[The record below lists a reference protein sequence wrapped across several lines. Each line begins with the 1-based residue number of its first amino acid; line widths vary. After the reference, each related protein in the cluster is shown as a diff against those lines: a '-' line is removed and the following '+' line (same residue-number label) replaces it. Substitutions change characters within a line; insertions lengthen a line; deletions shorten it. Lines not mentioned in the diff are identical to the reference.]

1 MSLAGKHILLG
12 VTGGIAAYKSAI
24 LVRHLCNEGAEV
36 QVVLTKGAARF
47 VTPVTL
53 QALSGRPVRDD
64 LWDREAEAAMGHIE
78 LARWAD
84 LILVAPATAHFMAN
98 LAQGAAPDLLTTL
111 CLASDA
117 PVLLAP
123 AMNQAMWRDAATQR
137 NAATLAADG
146 KRLIGPDEGEQAC
159 GDLGP
164 GRMAEPGALLHAV
177 QSMFLSPRLAGLN
190 VLVTAGPTREA
201 LDPVRFLSNHSSGKQ
216 GYAIA
221 KAAAEAGARVT
232 LVSGPCGLPAPANV
246 ERIDVTSA
254 LDMHEAVQARAADQ
268 ALVIGVAAVADYR
281 PASRSPQ
288 KIKKEALSRGARGD
302 TPRMEEALSRGAR
315 GDTPLLQEE
324 AREDIPGIQKE
335 AQEDTPSM
343 QKAAQGDTSDREA
356 TDQDAAQ
363 PSIALVENPDIIAS
377 VAALP
382 NAPVVVGFA
391 AETENA
397 LGNARH
403 KRRRKGLD
411 AIVVNDVSNPKIGF
425 NSDHNAAT
433 LIWAEG
439 EAELAYQSKEA
450 LAASLIQHLANLFF
464 PSSGPAA
471 KPAPLSVAQS
481 GRG

>member
-24 LVRHLCNEGAEV
+24 LVRHLCNAGAEV
-36 QVVLTKGAARF
+36 QVVLTQGAAQF

-64 LWDREAEAAMGHIE
+64 LWDPEAEAAMGHIE

-84 LILVAPATAHFMAN
+84 LILVAPATAHFMAE

-117 PVLLAP
+117 PILLAP

-159 GDLGP
+159 GDVGP
-164 GRMAEPGALLHAV
+164 GRMAEPEALLEAV
-177 QSMFLSPRLAGLN
+177 QAEFLSPRLADLS

-232 LVSGPCGLPAPANV
+232 LVSGPCGLPAPTNV
-246 ERIDVTSA
+246 ERIEVISA
-254 LDMHEAVQARAADQ
+254 LDMHEAVQARAAEQ

-281 PASRSPQ
+281 PATQAPQ
-288 KIKKEALSRGARGD
+288 KIKKESAEGAAE
-302 TPRMEEALSRGAR
+302 PPA
-315 GDTPLLQEE
+315 
-324 AREDIPGIQKE
+324 
-335 AQEDTPSM
+335 
-343 QKAAQGDTSDREA
+343 
-356 TDQDAAQ
+356 
-363 PSIALVENPDIIAS
+363 IALVENPDIIAS

-382 NAPVVVGFA
+382 NGPVVVGFA

-397 LGNARH
+397 LDNARR

-433 LIWAEG
+433 LIWADG
-439 EAELAYQSKEA
+439 EVELAYQGKEA
-450 LAASLIQHLANLFF
+450 LATSLIQHLANLFF
-464 PSSGPAA
+464 PSSGEGAGAVA
-471 KPAPLSVAQS
+471 KPTPLSVARS
-481 GRG
+481 GRS

>member
-1 MSLAGKHILLG
+1 M
-12 VTGGIAAYKSAI
+12 
-24 LVRHLCNEGAEV
+24 
-36 QVVLTKGAARF
+36 QVVLTQGAAQF

-146 KRLIGPDEGEQAC
+146 KRLIGPDDGEQAC
-159 GDLGP
+159 GDVGP
-164 GRMAEPGALLHAV
+164 GRMAEPEALLDAV
-177 QSMFLSPRLAGLN
+177 RAAFQSPRLADLN

-221 KAAAEAGARVT
+221 KAAADAGARVT

-246 ERIDVTSA
+246 ERIEVTSA
-254 LDMHEAVQARAADQ
+254 LEMHEAVQARAADQ

-281 PASRSPQ
+281 PASPSPQ
-288 KIKKEALSRGARGD
+288 KIKKEALSKALSRRARGG
-302 TPRMEEALSRGAR
+302 TPRM
-315 GDTPLLQEE
+315 
-324 AREDIPGIQKE
+324 
-335 AQEDTPSM
+335 
-343 QKAAQGDTSDREA
+343 
-356 TDQDAAQ
+356 DAAVE
-363 PSIALVENPDIIAS
+363 SDASVALVENPDIIAS

-397 LGNARH
+397 LDNARR

-411 AIVVNDVSNPKIGF
+411 AIVVNDVSDPKIGF

-433 LIWAEG
+433 LIWADG
-439 EAELAYQSKEA
+439 EVELAYQGKEA

-464 PSSGPAA
+464 PSSGEGAGALA
-471 KPAPLSVAQS
+471 KPTPLSLAQNRRS
-481 GRG
+481 

>member
-1 MSLAGKHILLG
+1 M
-12 VTGGIAAYKSAI
+12 
-24 LVRHLCNEGAEV
+24 
-36 QVVLTKGAARF
+36 QVVLTRGAAQF

-53 QALSGRPVRDD
+53 QALSGRPVRDN

-84 LILVAPATAHFMAN
+84 LILVAPATAHCMAN
-98 LAQGAAPDLLTTL
+98 LAQGAASDLLTTL

-146 KRLIGPDEGEQAC
+146 KRLIGPDDGQQAC
-159 GDLGP
+159 GDVGP
-164 GRMAEPGALLHAV
+164 GRMAEPEVLLDAV
-177 QSMFLSPRLAGLN
+177 RASFAPPRLAGID

-221 KAAAEAGARVT
+221 QAAADAGAKVT
-232 LVSGPCGLPAPANV
+232 LVSGPCGLPAPVSV
-246 ERIDVTSA
+246 ERIEVTSA

-281 PASRSPQ
+281 PALPSPR

-302 TPRMEEALSRGAR
+302 APRMEEALSRGAR
-315 GDTPLLQEE
+315 GDALRMNSKTG
-324 AREDIPGIQKE
+324 AGAPGTN
-335 AQEDTPSM
+335 AQAQGGTPSM
-343 QKAAQGDTSDREA
+343 DMATQGDGL
-356 TDQDAAQ
+356 
-363 PSIALVENPDIIAS
+363 PSVALVENPDIIAS

-382 NAPVVVGFA
+382 NGPVVVGFA

-397 LGNARH
+397 LGNARR

-411 AIVVNDVSNPKIGF
+411 AIVVNDVSDARIGF

-433 LIWAEG
+433 LIWADG

-450 LAASLIQHLANLFF
+450 LATRLIQHLADLFF
-464 PSSGPAA
+464 PSSGEGAFF
-471 KPAPLSVAQS
+471 PLSGEGAGAATKPTPLTVAQG
-481 GRG
+481 GRRSLS

>member
-1 MSLAGKHILLG
+1 M
-12 VTGGIAAYKSAI
+12 
-24 LVRHLCNEGAEV
+24 
-36 QVVLTKGAARF
+36 QVVLTQGAARF

-117 PVLLAP
+117 PILLAP
-123 AMNQAMWRDAATQR
+123 AMNQAMWRDPAAQR

-146 KRLIGPDEGEQAC
+146 KRLIGPAEGEQAC
-159 GDLGP
+159 GDVGP
-164 GRMAEPGALLHAV
+164 GRMAEPEALLEAV
-177 QSMFLSPRLAGLN
+177 RAAFLPLCLQGLS

-221 KAAAEAGARVT
+221 KAAAEAGAWVT
-232 LVSGPCGLPAPANV
+232 LVSGPCELPIPANV
-246 ERIDVTSA
+246 ECIAVTSA
-254 LDMHEAVQARAADQ
+254 VEMHEAVLARAVEQ

-281 PASRSPQ
+281 PATQAPQ
-288 KIKKEALSRGARGD
+288 KIKREPMGQGAAE
-302 TPRMEEALSRGAR
+302 PPA
-315 GDTPLLQEE
+315 
-324 AREDIPGIQKE
+324 
-335 AQEDTPSM
+335 
-343 QKAAQGDTSDREA
+343 
-356 TDQDAAQ
+356 
-363 PSIALVENPDIIAS
+363 IALVENPDIIAS

-382 NAPVVVGFA
+382 DAPVVVGFA

-397 LGNARH
+397 LDNARR
-403 KRRRKGLD
+403 KRRRKALD

-433 LIWAEG
+433 LIWADG
-439 EAELAYQSKEA
+439 EVELAYQGKEA

-464 PSSGPAA
+464 PSSGEGAGAVA
-471 KPAPLSVAQS
+471 KPTPLSVARS
-481 GRG
+481 GRS

>member
-12 VTGGIAAYKSAI
+12 VTGGIAAYKAAI

-36 QVVLTKGAARF
+36 QVVLTQGAAQF

-137 NAATLAADG
+137 NAATLATDG
-146 KRLIGPDEGEQAC
+146 KRLIGPDDGEQAC
-159 GDLGP
+159 GDVGP
-164 GRMAEPGALLHAV
+164 GRMAEPEALLDAV
-177 QSMFLSPRLAGLN
+177 RAAFQSPRLADLN

-221 KAAAEAGARVT
+221 KAAADAGARVT

-246 ERIDVTSA
+246 ERIEVTSA
-254 LDMHEAVQARAADQ
+254 LEMHEAVQARAAEQ

-281 PASRSPQ
+281 PAAKAPQ
-288 KIKKEALSRGARGD
+288 KIKKEALSRGARGG
-302 TPRMEEALSRGAR
+302 TPRM
-315 GDTPLLQEE
+315 
-324 AREDIPGIQKE
+324 
-335 AQEDTPSM
+335 
-343 QKAAQGDTSDREA
+343 
-356 TDQDAAQ
+356 DAAVE
-363 PSIALVENPDIIAS
+363 SDASVALVENPDIIAS

-397 LGNARH
+397 LDNARH

-411 AIVVNDVSNPKIGF
+411 AIVVNDVSDPKIGF

-433 LIWAEG
+433 LIWADG
-439 EAELAYQSKEA
+439 EVELAYQGKEA

-464 PSSGPAA
+464 LSSGEGAGALA
-471 KPAPLSVAQS
+471 KPTPLSVAQS
-481 GRG
+481 GRS

>member
-1 MSLAGKHILLG
+1 M
-12 VTGGIAAYKSAI
+12 
-24 LVRHLCNEGAEV
+24 
-36 QVVLTKGAARF
+36 QVVLTQGAAQF

-64 LWDREAEAAMGHIE
+64 LWDQEAEAAMGHIE

-146 KRLIGPDEGEQAC
+146 KRLIGPDDGEQAC
-159 GDLGP
+159 GDVGP
-164 GRMAEPGALLHAV
+164 GRMAEPEALLDAV
-177 QSMFLSPRLAGLN
+177 RAAFPSTRLADLN

-221 KAAAEAGARVT
+221 KAAADAGAQVT
-232 LVSGPCGLPAPANV
+232 LVSGPCGLPAPPNV
-246 ERIDVTSA
+246 ERIEVTSA
-254 LDMHEAVQARAADQ
+254 LEMHEAVQARAADQ

-281 PASRSPQ
+281 PAAKAPQ
-288 KIKKEALSRGARGD
+288 KIKKERSAQN
-302 TPRMEEALSRGAR
+302 EAG
-315 GDTPLLQEE
+315 P
-324 AREDIPGIQKE
+324 
-335 AQEDTPSM
+335 PSV
-343 QKAAQGDTSDREA
+343 
-356 TDQDAAQ
+356 
-363 PSIALVENPDIIAS
+363 ALVENPDIIAS

-397 LGNARH
+397 LDNARR

-411 AIVVNDVSNPKIGF
+411 AIVVNDVSDPKIGF

-433 LIWAEG
+433 LIWADG
-439 EAELAYQSKEA
+439 EAELAYQGKEA

-464 PSSGPAA
+464 PSSGEGAGALA
-471 KPAPLSVAQS
+471 KPTPLSLAQS
-481 GRG
+481 RRS

>member
-1 MSLAGKHILLG
+1 M
-12 VTGGIAAYKSAI
+12 
-24 LVRHLCNEGAEV
+24 
-36 QVVLTKGAARF
+36 QVVLSKGAAQF

-53 QALSGRPVRDD
+53 QALSGHPVRDD

-84 LILVAPATAHFMAN
+84 LILVAPATAHCMAN

-159 GDLGP
+159 GDVGP
-164 GRMAEPGALLHAV
+164 GRMAEPESLLNAV
-177 QSMFLSPRLAGLN
+177 KAAFKSRHPANPRLAGLN

-221 KAAAEAGARVT
+221 KAAADAGARVT
-232 LVSGPCGLPAPANV
+232 LVSGPCGLPAPDNV
-246 ERIDVTSA
+246 ERIEVTSA
-254 LDMHEAVQARAADQ
+254 LEMFEAVQARAAEQ
-268 ALVIGVAAVADYR
+268 ALVVGVAAVADYR
-281 PASRSPQ
+281 PAAQAPQ
-288 KIKKEALSRGARGD
+288 KIKKARAVDDDAG
-302 TPRMEEALSRGAR
+302 P
-315 GDTPLLQEE
+315 
-324 AREDIPGIQKE
+324 
-335 AQEDTPSM
+335 PSL
-343 QKAAQGDTSDREA
+343 T
-356 TDQDAAQ
+356 
-363 PSIALVENPDIIAS
+363 LVENPDIIAS
-377 VAALP
+377 VAELP

-397 LGNARH
+397 LSNARH
-403 KRRRKGLD
+403 KRHRKGLD

-433 LIWAEG
+433 LIWADG
-439 EAELAYQSKEA
+439 EVELSYQSKAA
-450 LAASLIQHLANLFF
+450 LAASLIQHLADLFF
-464 PSSGPAA
+464 RPASEMPNARPKLRATPLSSVATSSGH
-471 KPAPLSVAQS
+471 S
-481 GRG
+481 

>member
-1 MSLAGKHILLG
+1 M
-12 VTGGIAAYKSAI
+12 
-24 LVRHLCNEGAEV
+24 
-36 QVVLTKGAARF
+36 QVVLTQGAARF

-64 LWDREAEAAMGHIE
+64 LWDPEAEAAMGHIE

-84 LILVAPATAHFMAN
+84 LILVAPATAHFMAQ

-123 AMNQAMWRDAATQR
+123 AMNQAMWRNAATQR
-137 NAATLAADG
+137 NAAILAADG
-146 KRLIGPDEGEQAC
+146 KRLIGPGEGEQAC
-159 GDLGP
+159 GDVGP
-164 GRMAEPGALLHAV
+164 GRMAEPQALLEAV
-177 QSMFLSPRLAGLN
+177 QAAFPSTRLAELN

-221 KAAAEAGARVT
+221 KAATDAGARVT

-246 ERIDVTSA
+246 ERVEVTCA
-254 LDMHEAVQARAADQ
+254 LDMHEAVQDRAADQ

-281 PASRSPQ
+281 PATQAPQ
-288 KIKKEALSRGARGD
+288 KIKKEALSRGARGG
-302 TPRMEEALSRGAR
+302 TPRTKEAGRGAAE
-315 GDTPLLQEE
+315 PP
-324 AREDIPGIQKE
+324 A
-335 AQEDTPSM
+335 
-343 QKAAQGDTSDREA
+343 
-356 TDQDAAQ
+356 
-363 PSIALVENPDIIAS
+363 IALVENPDIIAS

-397 LGNARH
+397 LDNARR

-433 LIWAEG
+433 LIWADG
-439 EAELAYQSKEA
+439 EVELTYQGKEA
-450 LAASLIQHLANLFF
+450 LATSLIQHLANLFF
-464 PSSGPAA
+464 PSSGEGAGAVA
-471 KPAPLSVAQS
+471 KPTPLSVARS
-481 GRG
+481 GRS

>member
-12 VTGGIAAYKSAI
+12 VTGGIAAYKAAI

-36 QVVLTKGAARF
+36 QVVLTQGAAQF

-64 LWDREAEAAMGHIE
+64 LWDQEAEAAMGHIE

-146 KRLIGPDEGEQAC
+146 KRLIGPDDGEQAC
-159 GDLGP
+159 GDVGP
-164 GRMAEPGALLHAV
+164 GRMAEPEALLDAV
-177 QSMFLSPRLAGLN
+177 RAAFPSTRLADLN

-221 KAAAEAGARVT
+221 KAAADAGARVT

-246 ERIDVTSA
+246 ECIEVTSA
-254 LDMHEAVQARAADQ
+254 LDMHEAVQARAAEQ

-281 PASRSPQ
+281 PAAKAPQ
-288 KIKKEALSRGARGD
+288 KIKKE
-302 TPRMEEALSRGAR
+302 
-315 GDTPLLQEE
+315 
-324 AREDIPGIQKE
+324 
-335 AQEDTPSM
+335 
-343 QKAAQGDTSDREA
+343 KAVESHASV
-356 TDQDAAQ
+356 
-363 PSIALVENPDIIAS
+363 ALVENPDIIAS

-397 LGNARH
+397 LDNARH

-411 AIVVNDVSNPKIGF
+411 AIVVNDVSDPKIGF

-433 LIWAEG
+433 LIWADG
-439 EAELAYQSKEA
+439 EAELAYQGKEA

-464 PSSGPAA
+464 PSSGQGAGALA
-471 KPAPLSVAQS
+471 KPTPLSLAQS
-481 GRG
+481 RRS

>member
-1 MSLAGKHILLG
+1 M
-12 VTGGIAAYKSAI
+12 
-24 LVRHLCNEGAEV
+24 
-36 QVVLTKGAARF
+36 QVVLTQGAAQF

-53 QALSGRPVRDD
+53 QALSGRPVRDN

-84 LILVAPATAHFMAN
+84 LILVAPATAQCMAN

-146 KRLIGPDEGEQAC
+146 KRLIGPDDGEQAC
-159 GDLGP
+159 GDVGP
-164 GRMAEPGALLHAV
+164 GRMAEPEALLDAV
-177 QSMFLSPRLAGLN
+177 RAAFAPPRLAGLD
-190 VLVTAGPTREA
+190 VLVTAGPTQEA

-216 GYAIA
+216 GYAVA
-221 KAAAEAGARVT
+221 QAAADAGAKVT

-246 ERIDVTSA
+246 ERIEVTSA

-281 PASRSPQ
+281 PASQSPQ
-288 KIKKEALSRGARGD
+288 KIKKEALSWGARGD
-302 TPRMEEALSRGAR
+302 APRMEKALSRGAR
-315 GDTPLLQEE
+315 GAAPHINE
-324 AREDIPGIQKE
+324 AARGDAPRTNREAGGDAPSTNKQ
-335 AQEDTPSM
+335 AQSGTPSM
-343 QKAAQGDTSDREA
+343 GMA
-356 TDQDAAQ
+356 TQDDGL
-363 PSIALVENPDIIAS
+363 PSVAFVENPDIIAT

-382 NAPVVVGFA
+382 NGPVVVGFA

-397 LGNARH
+397 LPNARR
-403 KRRRKGLD
+403 KRCRKGLD
-411 AIVVNDVSNPKIGF
+411 AIVVNDVSDAKIGF

-433 LIWAEG
+433 LIWADG
-439 EAELAYQSKEA
+439 QAELAYQSKEA
-450 LAASLIQHLANLFF
+450 LAASLIQYLADLFF
-464 PSSGPAA
+464 PSSGRGAGATAEPT
-471 KPAPLSVAQS
+471 PLSVAQG
-481 GRG
+481 GRRSLS

>member
-36 QVVLTKGAARF
+36 QVVLTEGAARF

-164 GRMAEPGALLHAV
+164 GRMAEPEALLHAV

-288 KIKKEALSRGARGD
+288 KIKKEASD
-302 TPRMEEALSRGAR
+302 QHDAL
-315 GDTPLLQEE
+315 
-324 AREDIPGIQKE
+324 
-335 AQEDTPSM
+335 
-343 QKAAQGDTSDREA
+343 
-356 TDQDAAQ
+356 

>member
-12 VTGGIAAYKSAI
+12 VTGGIAAYKAAI

-36 QVVLTKGAARF
+36 QVVLTQGAAQF

-64 LWDREAEAAMGHIE
+64 LWDQEAEAAMGHIE

-146 KRLIGPDEGEQAC
+146 KRLIGPDDGEQAC
-159 GDLGP
+159 GDVGP
-164 GRMAEPGALLHAV
+164 GRMAEPEALLDAV
-177 QSMFLSPRLAGLN
+177 RAAFPSTRLADLN

-221 KAAAEAGARVT
+221 KAAADAGAQVT
-232 LVSGPCGLPAPANV
+232 LVSGPCGLLAPANV
-246 ERIDVTSA
+246 ECIEVTSA
-254 LDMHEAVQARAADQ
+254 LEMHEAVQARAADQ

-281 PASRSPQ
+281 PAAEAPQ
-288 KIKKEALSRGARGD
+288 KIKKERSTQNDAG
-302 TPRMEEALSRGAR
+302 P
-315 GDTPLLQEE
+315 
-324 AREDIPGIQKE
+324 
-335 AQEDTPSM
+335 PSV
-343 QKAAQGDTSDREA
+343 
-356 TDQDAAQ
+356 
-363 PSIALVENPDIIAS
+363 ALVENPDIIAS

-382 NAPVVVGFA
+382 DAPVVVGFA

-397 LGNARH
+397 LDNARL

-411 AIVVNDVSNPKIGF
+411 AIVVNDVSDPKIGF

-433 LIWAEG
+433 L
-439 EAELAYQSKEA
+439 
-450 LAASLIQHLANLFF
+450 
-464 PSSGPAA
+464 
-471 KPAPLSVAQS
+471 
-481 GRG
+481 

>member
-1 MSLAGKHILLG
+1 MSLAGKRILLG
-12 VTGGIAAYKSAI
+12 VTGGIAAYKAAI
-24 LVRHLCNEGAEV
+24 LVRHLCNEGAEA
-36 QVVLTKGAARF
+36 QVVLTTGAAQF

-64 LWDREAEAAMGHIE
+64 LWDQEAEAAMGHIE

-84 LILVAPATAHFMAN
+84 LILVAPATAHFMAQ

-117 PVLLAP
+117 PILLAP

-164 GRMAEPGALLHAV
+164 GRMAEPESLLDAV
-177 QSMFLSPRLAGLN
+177 KAAFQPPCLADLS

-221 KAAAEAGARVT
+221 KAAADAGARVT

-246 ERIDVTSA
+246 ECIKVTSA
-254 LDMHEAVQARAADQ
+254 VEMHEAVQARAADQ

-281 PASRSPQ
+281 PAVRAAQ
-288 KIKKEALSRGARGD
+288 KIKKDRLIADGAD
-302 TPRMEEALSRGAR
+302 EP
-315 GDTPLLQEE
+315 
-324 AREDIPGIQKE
+324 
-335 AQEDTPSM
+335 
-343 QKAAQGDTSDREA
+343 
-356 TDQDAAQ
+356 
-363 PSIALVENPDIIAS
+363 PSITLVENPDIIAA

-391 AETENA
+391 AETESA
-397 LGNARH
+397 LSNARR

-411 AIVVNDVSNPKIGF
+411 AIVVNDVSDPKIGF

-433 LIWAEG
+433 LIWTDG
-439 EAELAYQSKEA
+439 EVELAYQSKEA
-450 LAASLIQHLANLFF
+450 LAASLIQHLADRFF
-464 PSSGPAA
+464 QTAGATPNARPKLKAAPLPSVASSSG
-471 KPAPLSVAQS
+471 
-481 GRG
+481 RN

>member
-1 MSLAGKHILLG
+1 M
-12 VTGGIAAYKSAI
+12 
-24 LVRHLCNEGAEV
+24 
-36 QVVLTKGAARF
+36 VLTQGAAQF

-64 LWDREAEAAMGHIE
+64 LWDQEAEAAMGHIE

-84 LILVAPATAHFMAN
+84 LILVAPATAHFMAQ

-111 CLASDA
+111 CLATDA

-159 GDLGP
+159 GDVGP
-164 GRMAEPGALLHAV
+164 GRMAEPEALLQAV
-177 QSMFLSPRLAGLN
+177 QAAFPSTHLAGLN

-221 KAAAEAGARVT
+221 KAAADAGARVT

-246 ERIDVTSA
+246 ERIEVTSA
-254 LDMHEAVQARAADQ
+254 LDMHEAVQARASEQ

-288 KIKKEALSRGARGD
+288 KIKKEAVREARSEASSRGARGGV
-302 TPRMEEALSRGAR
+302 PSMEETAFGA
-315 GDTPLLQEE
+315 E
-324 AREDIPGIQKE
+324 
-335 AQEDTPSM
+335 S
-343 QKAAQGDTSDREA
+343 
-356 TDQDAAQ
+356 

-403 KRRRKGLD
+403 KRQRKGLD
-411 AIVVNDVSNPKIGF
+411 AIVVNDVSDPKIGF

-439 EAELAYQSKEA
+439 EVELAYQGKEA
-450 LAASLIQHLANLFF
+450 LAANLIQHLADLFF
-464 PSSGPAA
+464 PPSGEDVGAA
-471 KPAPLSVAQS
+471 AQPTPLSVARS
-481 GRG
+481 GRS

>member
-1 MSLAGKHILLG
+1 M
-12 VTGGIAAYKSAI
+12 
-24 LVRHLCNEGAEV
+24 
-36 QVVLTKGAARF
+36 QVVLTQGAAQF

-64 LWDREAEAAMGHIE
+64 LWDQEAEAAMGHIE

-111 CLASDA
+111 CLASNA

-146 KRLIGPDEGEQAC
+146 KRLVGPDDGEQAC
-159 GDLGP
+159 GDVGP
-164 GRMAEPGALLHAV
+164 GRMAEPKALLDAV
-177 QSMFLSPRLAGLN
+177 QAAFSSPRLADLN

-221 KAAAEAGARVT
+221 KAAADAGARVT
-232 LVSGPCGLPAPANV
+232 LVSGPCGLPAPAKV
-246 ERIDVTSA
+246 ECIEVTSA

-281 PASRSPQ
+281 PAVQAAQ
-288 KIKKEALSRGARGD
+288 KIKKDRL
-302 TPRMEEALSRGAR
+302 
-315 GDTPLLQEE
+315 
-324 AREDIPGIQKE
+324 IVN
-335 AQEDTPSM
+335 
-343 QKAAQGDTSDREA
+343 SD
-356 TDQDAAQ
+356 DDP
-363 PSIALVENPDIIAS
+363 PSITLVENPDIIAS

-397 LGNARH
+397 LDNARR

-411 AIVVNDVSNPKIGF
+411 AIVVNDVSDPKIGF

-433 LIWAEG
+433 LIWADG
-439 EAELAYQSKEA
+439 EAELAYQGKEA

-464 PSSGPAA
+464 PSSGEGAGAA
-471 KPAPLSVAQS
+471 TKPTPLSVAQS
-481 GRG
+481 GRS

>member
-1 MSLAGKHILLG
+1 M
-12 VTGGIAAYKSAI
+12 
-24 LVRHLCNEGAEV
+24 
-36 QVVLTKGAARF
+36 QVVLTQGAAQF

-64 LWDREAEAAMGHIE
+64 LWDQEAEAAMGHIE

-84 LILVAPATAHFMAN
+84 LILVAPATAHFMAQ

-137 NAATLAADG
+137 NAATLVHDG
-146 KRLIGPDEGEQAC
+146 KHLIGPDEGEQAC
-159 GDLGP
+159 GDVGP
-164 GRMAEPGALLHAV
+164 GRMAEPEALLEAV
-177 QSMFLSPRLAGLN
+177 QAAFLTHGGKGNRSLADLN

-221 KAAAEAGARVT
+221 KAAADAGARVT

-246 ERIDVTSA
+246 ERIEVTSA
-254 LDMHEAVQARAADQ
+254 LDMHDAVLARAADQ

-281 PASRSPQ
+281 PATRSPQ
-288 KIKKEALSRGARGD
+288 KIKKETLCEASSRGARGG
-302 TPRMEEALSRGAR
+302 TPHMEEAGFGAE
-315 GDTPLLQEE
+315 P
-324 AREDIPGIQKE
+324 
-335 AQEDTPSM
+335 
-343 QKAAQGDTSDREA
+343 
-356 TDQDAAQ
+356 

-403 KRRRKGLD
+403 KRLRKGLD
-411 AIVVNDVSNPKIGF
+411 AIVVNDVSDPKIGF

-439 EAELAYQSKEA
+439 EVELAYQSKEA

-464 PSSGPAA
+464 PSSDEGAGA
-471 KPAPLSVAQS
+471 QSKPTPLSVAQS
-481 GRG
+481 RRS

>member
-12 VTGGIAAYKSAI
+12 VTGGIAAYKAAI

-36 QVVLTKGAARF
+36 QVVLTQGAAQF

-146 KRLIGPDEGEQAC
+146 KRLIGPDDGKQAC
-159 GDLGP
+159 GDVGP
-164 GRMAEPGALLHAV
+164 GRMAEPEALLDAV
-177 QSMFLSPRLAGLN
+177 RAAFPSTRLADLN

-221 KAAAEAGARVT
+221 KAAADAGARVT

-246 ERIDVTSA
+246 ERIEVTSA
-254 LDMHEAVQARAADQ
+254 LEMHEAVQAHAADQ

-281 PASRSPQ
+281 PASKAPQ
-288 KIKKEALSRGARGD
+288 KIKKER
-302 TPRMEEALSRGAR
+302 
-315 GDTPLLQEE
+315 
-324 AREDIPGIQKE
+324 
-335 AQEDTPSM
+335 
-343 QKAAQGDTSDREA
+343 AAQN
-356 TDQDAAQ
+356 DA
-363 PSIALVENPDIIAS
+363 SVALVENPDIIAS

-397 LGNARH
+397 LDNARH

-411 AIVVNDVSNPKIGF
+411 AIVVNDVSDPKIGF

-433 LIWAEG
+433 LIWADG
-439 EAELAYQSKEA
+439 EAELAYQGKEA

-464 PSSGPAA
+464 PSSGESAGALA
-471 KPAPLSVAQS
+471 KPTPLSVAHN
-481 GRG
+481 RRR

>member
-1 MSLAGKHILLG
+1 M
-12 VTGGIAAYKSAI
+12 
-24 LVRHLCNEGAEV
+24 
-36 QVVLTKGAARF
+36 QVVLTQGAAQF

-53 QALSGRPVRDD
+53 QALSGRPVRDN

-84 LILVAPATAHFMAN
+84 LILVAPATAHCMAN

-159 GDLGP
+159 GDVGP
-164 GRMAEPGALLHAV
+164 GRMAEPEALLDAV
-177 QSMFLSPRLAGLN
+177 RAAFAPPRLAGLD
-190 VLVTAGPTREA
+190 VLVTAGPTQEA

-221 KAAAEAGARVT
+221 KAAADAGAKVT

-246 ERIDVTSA
+246 ERIEVTSA
-254 LDMHEAVQARAADQ
+254 LDMQEAVQARAADQ

-281 PASRSPQ
+281 PASQSPQ
-288 KIKKEALSRGARGD
+288 KIKKETLSWGARGD
-302 TPRMEEALSRGAR
+302 APHINEAAR
-315 GDTPLLQEE
+315 GDAPRTN
-324 AREDIPGIQKE
+324 RETGGDAPSTDKQ
-335 AQEDTPSM
+335 AQGGTPSM
-343 QKAAQGDTSDREA
+343 GMA
-356 TDQDAAQ
+356 TQDDGL
-363 PSIALVENPDIIAS
+363 PSVALVENPDIIAT

-382 NAPVVVGFA
+382 NGPVVVGFA

-397 LGNARH
+397 LPNARR
-403 KRRRKGLD
+403 KRCRKGLD
-411 AIVVNDVSNPKIGF
+411 AIVVNDVSDAKIGF

-433 LIWAEG
+433 LIWADG
-439 EAELAYQSKEA
+439 QAELAYQSKEA
-450 LAASLIQHLANLFF
+450 LAARLIQHLADLFF
-464 PSSGPAA
+464 PSSGGGAGAAA
-471 KPAPLSVAQS
+471 KPTPLSVAQG
-481 GRG
+481 GRRSLS

>member
-12 VTGGIAAYKSAI
+12 VTVVIAAYMSAI
-24 LVRHLCNEGAEV
+24 LVRHLCNAGAEV
-36 QVVLTKGAARF
+36 QVVLTQGAAQF

-64 LWDREAEAAMGHIE
+64 LWNPEAEAAMGHIE
-78 LARWAD
+78 LARWAN
-84 LILVAPATAHFMAN
+84 LILVAPATAHFMAE

-159 GDLGP
+159 GDVGP
-164 GRMAEPGALLHAV
+164 GRMAEPEALLEAV
-177 QSMFLSPRLAGLN
+177 QAAFLSPRLAELN

-246 ERIDVTSA
+246 ECIEVTSA
-254 LDMHEAVQARAADQ
+254 LDMHEAVQARAAEQ

-281 PASRSPQ
+281 PAAKAPQ
-288 KIKKEALSRGARGD
+288 KIKKERVV
-302 TPRMEEALSRGAR
+302 
-315 GDTPLLQEE
+315 Q
-324 AREDIPGIQKE
+324 
-335 AQEDTPSM
+335 
-343 QKAAQGDTSDREA
+343 SDA
-356 TDQDAAQ
+356 
-363 PSIALVENPDIIAS
+363 SVALVENPDIIAS

-397 LGNARH
+397 LDNARR

-433 LIWAEG
+433 LIWADG
-439 EAELAYQSKEA
+439 EVELAYQGKEA
-450 LAASLIQHLANLFF
+450 LAANLIQHLANLFF
-464 PSSGPAA
+464 PSSGEGAGAVA
-471 KPAPLSVAQS
+471 KPTPLSVARS
-481 GRG
+481 GRS

>member
-1 MSLAGKHILLG
+1 M
-12 VTGGIAAYKSAI
+12 
-24 LVRHLCNEGAEV
+24 
-36 QVVLTKGAARF
+36 VLTQGATQF

-84 LILVAPATAHFMAN
+84 LILVAPATAHFMAE

-117 PVLLAP
+117 PILLAP
-123 AMNQAMWRDAATQR
+123 AMNQGMWRDAATQR

-159 GDLGP
+159 GDVGP
-164 GRMAEPGALLHAV
+164 GRMAEPEALLEAV
-177 QSMFLSPRLAGLN
+177 QAEFLSPRLADLS

-246 ERIDVTSA
+246 ERIEVTSA
-254 LDMHEAVQARAADQ
+254 LDMHEAVQARAAEQ

-281 PASRSPQ
+281 PATQAPQ
-288 KIKKEALSRGARGD
+288 KIKKDSAGQD
-302 TPRMEEALSRGAR
+302 TIEPPA
-315 GDTPLLQEE
+315 
-324 AREDIPGIQKE
+324 
-335 AQEDTPSM
+335 
-343 QKAAQGDTSDREA
+343 
-356 TDQDAAQ
+356 
-363 PSIALVENPDIIAS
+363 IALVENPDIIAS

-397 LGNARH
+397 LDNARR

-433 LIWAEG
+433 LIWADG
-439 EAELAYQSKEA
+439 EVELAYQGKEA
-450 LAASLIQHLANLFF
+450 LATSLIQHLANLFF
-464 PSSGPAA
+464 PSSGEGAGAVA
-471 KPAPLSVAQS
+471 KPTPLSVARS
-481 GRG
+481 GRN

>member
-1 MSLAGKHILLG
+1 MTLAGKHILLG

-36 QVVLTKGAARF
+36 QVVLTQGAAQF

-84 LILVAPATAHFMAN
+84 LILVAPATAHFMAQ

-146 KRLIGPDEGEQAC
+146 KRLIGPDKGEQAC
-159 GDLGP
+159 GDVGP
-164 GRMAEPGALLHAV
+164 GRMAEPEALLEAV
-177 QSMFLSPRLAGLN
+177 QAAFLSQGGRGNRSLAGIN

-221 KAAAEAGARVT
+221 KAAADAGARVT

-246 ERIDVTSA
+246 ERIEVTSA
-254 LDMHEAVQARAADQ
+254 LDMHEAVLARAAEQ
-268 ALVIGVAAVADYR
+268 ALVVGVAAVADYR
-281 PASRSPQ
+281 PAVQAAQ
-288 KIKKEALSRGARGD
+288 KIKKDRLAVDGGGD
-302 TPRMEEALSRGAR
+302 EP
-315 GDTPLLQEE
+315 PFV
-324 AREDIPGIQKE
+324 P
-335 AQEDTPSM
+335 
-343 QKAAQGDTSDREA
+343 
-356 TDQDAAQ
+356 
-363 PSIALVENPDIIAS
+363 LVENPDIIAS

-397 LGNARH
+397 LDNARH

-411 AIVVNDVSNPKIGF
+411 AIVVNDVSDPKIGF

-433 LIWAEG
+433 LIWADG
-439 EAELAYQSKEA
+439 EVELAYQGKEA
-450 LAASLIQHLANLFF
+450 LAASLIQHLADLFF
-464 PSSGPAA
+464 PSSGEGARAAA
-471 KPAPLSVAQS
+471 KPLPLSVARS
-481 GRG
+481 GRR